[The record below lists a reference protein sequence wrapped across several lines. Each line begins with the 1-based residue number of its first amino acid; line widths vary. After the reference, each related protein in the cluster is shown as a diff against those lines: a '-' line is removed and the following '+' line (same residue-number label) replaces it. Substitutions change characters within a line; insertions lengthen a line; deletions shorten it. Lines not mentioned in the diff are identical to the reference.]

1 MSQESNF
8 RIELLAREV
17 ATQHQLQLEA
27 LQAVDNRIRSL
38 IDLCVIIVNKLE
50 KLENGKEQ

>member
-17 ATQHQLQLEA
+17 TAQHQLQLEA
-27 LQAVDNRIRSL
+27 LQAADNRVRSL
-38 IDLCVIIVNKLE
+38 IDLCMAIVNKLE
-50 KLENGKEQ
+50 KLENGKQ

>member
-17 ATQHQLQLEA
+17 TTQHQLQLEA

-50 KLENGKEQ
+50 KLENGKE